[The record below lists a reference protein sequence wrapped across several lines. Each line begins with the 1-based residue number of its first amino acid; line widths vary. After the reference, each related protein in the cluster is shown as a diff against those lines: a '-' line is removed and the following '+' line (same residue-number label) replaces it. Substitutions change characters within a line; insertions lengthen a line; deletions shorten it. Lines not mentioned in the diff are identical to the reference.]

1 MGEVCDTLH
10 RTVSRSQLNTIRLR
24 PHTFLQKCTSGAPP
38 CQNFKETF
46 CCFTLT
52 SCCIDMA
59 YWREIFVCFW
69 FLIGHVKVYDC
80 CCINGLARIL
90 KVQVLGVFSRSCKNQ
105 IKKTGFSPCS
115 PPPTNRFRF
124 LVRRSCRSSS
134 SRVVGGSRE
143 QHAGIR

>member
-1 MGEVCDTLH
+1 MGEVCDTLR
-10 RTVSRSQLNTIRLR
+10 RTINRSQLNTIRLR

-80 CCINGLARIL
+80 CCINGLARIFKL
-90 KVQVLGVFSRSCKNQ
+90 QVLGVFSRS
-105 IKKTGFSPCS
+105 
-115 PPPTNRFRF
+115 
-124 LVRRSCRSSS
+124 
-134 SRVVGGSRE
+134 
-143 QHAGIR
+143 